1 MVADYEEVE
10 SPSPTCSFANIK
22 IVTFWFWYLE
32 IEKVKGNL
40 TCLKLIFNYTLKFNL
55 AQNNYYLII
64 NSREDIS
71 CHSLN
76 FIHLLSYNNFNKWCV
91 GETVQQL
98 YKWINTHWK
107 TKSGCENLIKHFRDS
122 CFGSAFNMWVRNIS
136 WYWYSNSNI
145 CPLKCK
151 RQLDKQDYW
160 MKTVRKIYPYGL
172 NEKPI
177 NHDNNLPVGHWNWKL
192 KLGNW
197 DV

>member
-1 MVADYEEVE
+1 MPDLNWLPLGMVKRIALRKFIKSGQGNVVVADYEEVE

-98 YKWINTHWK
+98 YK
-107 TKSGCENLIKHFRDS
+107 
-122 CFGSAFNMWVRNIS
+122 
-136 WYWYSNSNI
+136 
-145 CPLKCK
+145 
-151 RQLDKQDYW
+151 
-160 MKTVRKIYPYGL
+160 
-172 NEKPI
+172 
-177 NHDNNLPVGHWNWKL
+177 
-192 KLGNW
+192 
-197 DV
+197 